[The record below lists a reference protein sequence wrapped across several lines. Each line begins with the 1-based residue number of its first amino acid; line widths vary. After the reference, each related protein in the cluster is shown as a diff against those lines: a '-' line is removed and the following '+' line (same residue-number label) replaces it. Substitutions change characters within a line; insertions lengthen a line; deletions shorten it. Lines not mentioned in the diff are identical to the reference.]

1 MEFTMLGW
9 PPEAPTLRLDYRSF
23 AYAGKFVLSSVGKAV
38 LRTEGS
44 SRSPTP
50 TSSKADTYVG
60 SNESAQDQSVHTDTN
75 ADAGAD
81 TESDPYDR
89 SVLAALSFSADRT
102 DDTTL
107 CYRYVSV
114 RADKRGNGLGP
125 HLAAALTPHAVD
137 RGYDRLRI
145 AVNNPFAYEAMYRAG
160 FAWTGRETG
169 IAELVLE
176 RPAETPASTTYE
188 QYQSGLDIYRN
199 RDYDGPESTFLA
211 NRQGSDPPELH
222 TAVDA
227 DSPPRRS
234 QS

>member
-1 MEFTMLGW
+1 MEFTVLGW

-38 LRTEGS
+38 LRTEDS
-44 SRSPTP
+44 SEIFTSPE
-50 TSSKADTYVG
+50 AHAHVDA
-60 SNESAQDQSVHTDTN
+60 NESDRDQSMH
-75 ADAGAD
+75 ADANTNHP
-81 TESDPYDR
+81 TESDPYDH

-114 RADKRGNGLGP
+114 RSDKRGSGLGP
-125 HLAAALTPHAVD
+125 RLAASLTPHAVD

-176 RPAETPASTTYE
+176 RPAEIPATTTYE
-188 QYQSGLDIYRN
+188 QYQSGLTEYRK
-199 RDYDGPESTFLA
+199 RDYDDPESTFLA
-211 NRQGSDPPELH
+211 NRQETDPPALH
-222 TAVDA
+222 TAVN
-227 DSPPRRS
+227 ST
-234 QS
+234 Q